1 MGDELLEHLRRGD
14 ITSSSFAFTVSSEPN
29 SERWYKENGILY
41 REIYKIDRLYDV
53 SPVWNPAYEAT
64 TCSARS
70 QEQVYYNSIIDKSNE
85 IDEKMNQLFT
95 EIELM

>member
-1 MGDELLEHLRRGD
+1 
-14 ITSSSFAFTVSSEPN
+14 
-29 SERWYKENGILY
+29 
-41 REIYKIDRLYDV
+41 LYDV
-53 SPVWNPAYEAT
+53 SPVWSPAYEAT